1 MNRSVHPVLDSSIH
15 TPAPQPSRLAAGIAA
30 SPSHN
35 TLTGVQKMADVWK
48 KTHRPNQGESPD
60 IGVRKRLL
68 KLGGGSE
75 DRAAFGNDIVDQD
88 DS

>member
-1 MNRSVHPVLDSSIH
+1 L
-15 TPAPQPSRLAAGIAA
+15 APQPSRLAAGITS

-35 TLTGVQKMADVWK
+35 TLAGIQKMADVWK
-48 KTHRPNQGESPD
+48 KAHRPNQGECPD
-60 IGVRKRLL
+60 VGVWERLL